1 MNPALL
7 ALFSLLNPEHLAQLT
22 ADSVGVYATVAHGD
36 GGLAKVLSAVQGLG
50 KLLEDAVSGA
60 VPQATV
66 TPPVITP
73 APPAA

>member
-22 ADSVGVYATVAHGD
+22 ADGVGVYATVAHGE
-36 GGLAKVLSAVQGLG
+36 GGLGKVLSTVQQLG

-60 VPQATV
+60 VPQQTV

-73 APPAA
+73 APAA